1 MEVSCGHHDLVALS
15 TVKITGLVGPRAG
28 LDGFGEENSSTLLG
42 FESRTVQPVA

>member
-1 MEVSCGHHDLVALS
+1 MELSCEHHDSAASS

-28 LDGFGEENSSTLLG
+28 PDGFGEENSCPLPG